1 MIALKITDLKKFMTE
16 LLGGRL
22 FDEFMLG
29 EGSVTTFCTMT
40 ISGNFR
46 PEFFSDKTSDAPK
59 AGSTKQTFA
68 DTTAAAPT
76 SGSSSDRAEKKASL
90 VRWKQ
95 VKPFFFSFIKGKRM
109 PLSFR
114 FVFYYPEEQT
124 NQYLVAHNYHPSA
137 DDRIRLCLNLRFDG
151 KGLNL
156 TTGVSHSVFSLD
168 KTCDHVWDD
177 GVRGFLKSS
186 TIDFE

>member
-1 MIALKITDLKKFMTE
+1 MIALKITDLKKFMAE

-46 PEFFSDKTSDAPK
+46 PEFFSDKTGDASK
-59 AGSTKQTFA
+59 TGSAKQAFA
-68 DTTAAAPT
+68 DTTTATPT
-76 SGSSSDRAEKKASL
+76 SGSNSDRAEKKASL

-95 VKPFFFSFIKGKRM
+95 VKPFFFSFFKGKRM

-124 NQYLVAHNYHPSA
+124 NQYLAAHDYHPSA
-137 DDRIRLCLNLRFDG
+137 DDRIRLCLNLKFDG
-151 KGLNL
+151 KALSL
-156 TTGVSHSVFSLD
+156 TTGVFHSVFSLD
-168 KTCDHVWDD
+168 KTCDHVWDE
-177 GVRGFLKSS
+177 GVRKFLVSS
-186 TIDFE
+186 QLNFE